1 MEPSSDNKNDT
12 TAKSSIFHNIKHD
25 PVTSVLPDGDIPI
38 TNHQMDADEQVIV
51 ALGYKQEFKR
61 EFSFWTTFCV
71 SFAVLGLLPSFASTL
86 YYGMN
91 LPPRRERC
99 KCRKRQRID
108 ILTTDNRNGIC
119 RNCRHGMGV
128 DHCHGLYSMRC
139 DGHGGAL
146 LGDANEVCCY
156 SSFLLRSDMSL
167 TWLIY
172 LSGGLYYAAAVLAPP
187 GHGPFAA
194 WITGWSNWI
203 GQITGAPSVDYGLA
217 AMILAAGSIND
228 PTYVPTNYQT
238 FLLTTLILLIHSAIS
253 SMPTKW
259 IAQFNSYGS
268 TFNILALIIA
278 IIAVPAGTKNK
289 PKFTPAKEVWGKISN
304 MTDYP
309 DGVAVLMS
317 FLSVLWCM
325 SGYESPLHLSEECSN
340 ANIASPRAIVMTSAV
355 GGLMGWFLQLVV
367 AYTVVDIDAVMN
379 SGLGQPWASY
389 LLQVMPK
396 KTALAILALTI
407 ICGFSMGQ
415 GCMVAASRVTYAYA
429 RDDCFPLSRIWKKVN
444 TRTKTPVN
452 AVLANCALGILMCL
466 LIFAGKTAIGALFSI
481 GAIAQFV
488 AFAIPI
494 TIRVFFSANRF
505 RRGPWHL
512 GRFGRLIGGL
522 GVGFVLLMLPILCL
536 PSATGKKLTPDLMNW
551 TCLAYGAPMFAV
563 MIWWVVDAR
572 RWFKGPK
579 INVEHAVYN
588 VEPEASGGED
598 GESSPVDRSDEV
610 VTDGK

>member
-1 MEPSSDNKNDT
+1 MGGMEPSSDNKNNT
-12 TAKSSIFHNIKHD
+12 TTESSVFHNIKHD

-38 TNHQMDADEQVIV
+38 TDHQMDADEQVIV

-71 SFAVLGLLPSFASTL
+71 SFAVLGLLPSFA
-86 YYGMN
+86 
-91 LPPRRERC
+91 R
-99 KCRKRQRID
+99 
-108 ILTTDNRNGIC
+108 
-119 RNCRHGMGV
+119 MGYA
-128 DHCHGLYSMRC
+128 GTASMVWGWIIAMVFIQC
-139 DGHGGAL
+139 VAMAMAEL
-146 LGDANEVCCY
+146 CSA
-156 SSFLLRSDMSL
+156 MP
-167 TWLIY
+167 T
-172 LSGGLYYAAAVLAPP
+172 SGGLYYAAAVLAPP
-187 GHGPFAA
+187 GYGPFAA

-238 FLLTTLILLIHSAIS
+238 FLLTMLILLIHSAIS

-278 IIAVPAGTKNK
+278 IIAIPAGTKNK
-289 PKFTPAKEVWGKISN
+289 PKFTPAKEVWGTISN
-304 MTDYP
+304 MTDFP

-317 FLSVLWCM
+317 FLSVIWCM
-325 SGYESPLHLSEECSN
+325 SGYDSAWHVSEECSN

-367 AYTVVDIDAVMN
+367 AYTVVDIDAVVN
-379 SGLGQPWASY
+379 SDLGQPWASY

-396 KTALAILALTI
+396 NTALAILALTI

-415 GCMVAASRVTYAYA
+415 GCMIAASRVTYAYA

-444 TRTKTPVN
+444 TRTRTPVN

-466 LIFAGKTAIGALFSI
+466 LIFAGETAIGALFSI

-494 TIRVFFSANRF
+494 AIRVFFSANRF

-536 PSATGKKLTPDLMNW
+536 PSATGKNLTPDLMNW
-551 TCLAYGAPMFAV
+551 TCLVYGAPMFAV
-563 MIWWVVDAR
+563 MIWWVIDAR
-572 RWFKGPK
+572 LWFKGPK
-579 INVEHAVYN
+579 VNVEHAIYN
-588 VEPEASGGED
+588 VEQEVGGGED
-598 GESSPVDRSDEV
+598 GESSPAYRSDEV